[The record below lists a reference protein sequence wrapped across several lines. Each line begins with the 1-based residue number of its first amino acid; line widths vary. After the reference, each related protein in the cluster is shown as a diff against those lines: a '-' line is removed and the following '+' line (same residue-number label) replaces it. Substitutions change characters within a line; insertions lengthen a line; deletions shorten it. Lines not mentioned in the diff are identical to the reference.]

1 MDGVAS
7 DAHRPADGFAL
18 FDTAI
23 GRCGIAWSARGL
35 VTLHLPE
42 ADDDTMRERLARRHA
57 PARERTPPPS
67 MQRAIDGIVRLLAG
81 GADDLRD
88 VPIDDATIPPF
99 DRRVY
104 DLARGIGPGQTST
117 YGEVAARL
125 GDAGLARAVGQA
137 LGRNPFAVVVPCHR
151 VTAAGGALGGFSAPG
166 GADTKRR
173 LLHIESVHRRGAL
186 L

>member
-23 GRCGIAWSARGL
+23 GRCGVAWSARGL

-42 ADDDTMRERLARRHA
+42 ADDRTMRERLARRHS
-57 PARERTPPPS
+57 PAVEAAPPPA
-67 MQRAIDGIVRLLAG
+67 MQRAIDGIARLLAG
-81 GADDLRD
+81 EAVDLRD
-88 VPIDDATIPPF
+88 VPIDDSTTPEF

-104 DLARGIGPGQTST
+104 AIARGIGPGETLT
-117 YGEVAARL
+117 YGEVATRL
-125 GDAGLARAVGQA
+125 GDAGLARAVGQS

-151 VTAAGGALGGFSAPG
+151 VLAAGGALGGFSAPG
-166 GADTKRR
+166 GAATKRR
-173 LLHIESVHRRGAL
+173 ILQIESAHRRGAL